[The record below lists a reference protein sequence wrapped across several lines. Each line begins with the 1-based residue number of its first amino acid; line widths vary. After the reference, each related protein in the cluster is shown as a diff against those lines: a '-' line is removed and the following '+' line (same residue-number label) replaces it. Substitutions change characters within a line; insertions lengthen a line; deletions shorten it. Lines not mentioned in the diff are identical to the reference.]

1 MDEYKSIFDFQLFN
15 VNEEEKKSKE
25 KLRKIK
31 HNLNFTSK
39 NEENIKIKLNS
50 MHNYRDEILKY
61 LKKGINK
68 RAISKLIEC
77 SPSTLYEWLKRR
89 KLSSN

>member
-31 HNLNFTSK
+31 HHLNFSSK

-50 MHNYRDEILKY
+50 MHNYRDEIHDL
-61 LKKGINK
+61 N
-68 RAISKLIEC
+68 
-77 SPSTLYEWLKRR
+77 R
-89 KLSSN
+89 KFKILDLTRTDLVL